1 MVETGSG
8 EERMEQLDSILP
20 KYSLSF
26 VLGALMRSE
35 DDNLVLQLPHANA
48 MRRARLIWRYFAGGF
63 ISSFII

>member
-20 KYSLSF
+20 KYYRSF

-35 DDNLVLQLPHANA
+35 DDNLVL
-48 MRRARLIWRYFAGGF
+48 
-63 ISSFII
+63 